1 MSYIQMSHYA
11 RALESTALGDP
22 AELAAERT
30 SQANHGAGLL
40 QMYREQA
47 EQTEQT
53 EQTEQAEQTEQ
64 TEPLSR
70 VGYRAMGAPAL
81 GDPAELAAERT
92 SQANYGAGLSPVVAE
107 EEI

>member
-1 MSYIQMSHYA
+1 MSYIQLSHYA
-11 RALESTALGDP
+11 RALKSMVLSGP

-53 EQTEQAEQTEQ
+53 EQT
-64 TEPLSR
+64 
-70 VGYRAMGAPAL
+70 
-81 GDPAELAAERT
+81 
-92 SQANYGAGLSPVVAE
+92 
-107 EEI
+107 